1 MSIDKETVMKVARLS
16 RIKTSEAD
24 AEVLV
29 GELNSILKM
38 VNELEEVNTDGI
50 EPMTSVIDVK
60 YPERQDKI
68 TDGGIQEKVL
78 ANAPEEAAGFFVV
91 PKVIEEG

>member
-1 MSIDKETVMKVARLS
+1 MSIDKETVLKCARLS
-16 RIKTSEAD
+16 RIKTTDAE

-29 GELNSILKM
+29 GELNGILKM
-38 VNELEEVNTDGI
+38 VNELEEVNTDDV

-60 YPERQDKI
+60 HPERQDKV
-68 TDGGIQEKVL
+68 TDGGIQEKIL

-91 PKVIEEG
+91 PKVIEE